1 MTSRGKSGT
10 HREGMPGRLGFLM
23 GVSAFLLY
31 LLLPV
36 VFYVHLAAGFLPA
49 ASGDLETG
57 APIMESQDGEPASP
71 HDSTACCICQNA
83 SSFQDYGTAAPF
95 HAPDSNSRAGLPA
108 DGYRAPG
115 FAEAD
120 VVTGY
125 TRAPPVVPLQP
136 ATA

>member
-1 MTSRGKSGT
+1 MTSREKSGT

-23 GVSAFLLY
+23 GLFAFLLY
-31 LLLPV
+31 LFLPV
-36 VFYVHLAAGFLPA
+36 VFYVHLAAGSLPA

-57 APIMESQDGEPASP
+57 APIMESREGEPASP

-108 DGYRAPG
+108 DGYCAPG
-115 FAEAD
+115 FADAD
-120 VVTGY
+120 VVTAH

>member
-1 MTSRGKSGT
+1 MMSRHKQGQDSQG
-10 HREGMPGRLGFLM
+10 RPSRLGFFM
-23 GVSAFLLY
+23 GLFAFLPY
-31 LLLPV
+31 LLLPA
-36 VFYVHLAAGFLPA
+36 VFYVHMAAGSLPA

-57 APIMESQDGEPASP
+57 APIMESREGEPASP

-115 FAEAD
+115 FADAD
-120 VVTGY
+120 VVTAH